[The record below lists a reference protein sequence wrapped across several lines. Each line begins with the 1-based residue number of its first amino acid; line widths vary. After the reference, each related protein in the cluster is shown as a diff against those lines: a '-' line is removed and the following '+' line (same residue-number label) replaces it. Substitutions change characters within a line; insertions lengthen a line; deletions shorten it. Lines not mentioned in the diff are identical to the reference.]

1 MPVRSQARALS
12 WRKQVCAGQGGQGAQ
27 TERVSRGAGA
37 PPPSGVQ
44 SVGCRELLQR
54 RGRSHS
60 SLSGYGA
67 GRCSVGLGGQTEV
80 RTGPVRGD
88 RSRPPRLRSPRTRVC
103 RTLGLSPRGSGDTGG
118 MPLAGPGARGPPG
131 ARLCRVTPH
140 GILAR
145 PSVRRPRAP
154 LTPEA
159 SPACS
164 LCGMSLGWEG
174 LAPGQE
180 MRD

>member
-1 MPVRSQARALS
+1 MPVQSQARALS

-27 TERVSRGAGA
+27 TERVSQGAGA
-37 PPPSGVQ
+37 PPPSRVQ

-88 RSRPPRLRSPRTRVC
+88 RSRPPRLRSPRARVC
-103 RTLGLSPRGSGDTGG
+103 RTLGLSPRGSGDTGD
-118 MPLAGPGARGPPG
+118 MPLAGPGARGLPG
-131 ARLCRVTPH
+131 ARLCRVRGH
-140 GILAR
+140 G
-145 PSVRRPRAP
+145 P
-154 LTPEA
+154 
-159 SPACS
+159 
-164 LCGMSLGWEG
+164 LCGAPRSADPRGLSCMFPLRNVSGLGGAGSW
-174 LAPGQE
+174 PGDE
-180 MRD
+180 RLK